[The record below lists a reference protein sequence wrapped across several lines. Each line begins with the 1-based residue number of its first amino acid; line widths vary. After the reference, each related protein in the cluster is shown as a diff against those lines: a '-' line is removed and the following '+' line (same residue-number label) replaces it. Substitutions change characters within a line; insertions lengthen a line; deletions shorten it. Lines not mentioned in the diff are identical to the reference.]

1 VPECG
6 TRRKGRAVSQ
16 MPDQTAESLRTLG
29 RSWGWILFFG
39 IVTFLLGLLVVADPG
54 GTVEFV
60 AIVIGLQFVVAGIF
74 RLVAS
79 LTHEGEGH
87 RIWWILLGIVSIALG
102 AFLLRHL
109 NFTISL
115 LPVIVGIFWI
125 IQGVME
131 FFGALE
137 NREMA
142 ARGWTMFMGVVGL
155 IAGIVVI
162 SWPIKSITVLAW
174 VLGIW
179 MVVYGLMAIFGA
191 FEVKKAAARA

>member
-1 VPECG
+1 M
-6 TRRKGRAVSQ
+6 SQ
-16 MPDQTAESLRTLG
+16 MPDTTAESLKTLG

-39 IVTFLLGLLVVADPG
+39 VMTFLLGLLVVADPG
-54 GTVEFV
+54 GTVAFI
-60 AIVIGLQFVVAGIF
+60 AIVIGLQFVIAGIF

-87 RIWWILLGIVSIALG
+87 RLWWILLGIVSIALG
-102 AFLLRHL
+102 VFLLRHL

-142 ARGWTMFMGVVGL
+142 ARGWTMFMGILGL
-155 IAGIVVI
+155 IAGIVVV
-162 SWPIKSITVLAW
+162 SWPITSITVLAW

-179 MVVYGLMAIFGA
+179 MVVYGLMVTFSA
-191 FEVKKAAARA
+191 FEVRKVAERA

>member
-1 VPECG
+1 M
-6 TRRKGRAVSQ
+6 SQ
-16 MPDQTAESLRTLG
+16 MPDNAAESMRTLG

-39 IVTFLLGLLVVADPG
+39 IATLLLGLLVVDDPG
-54 GTVEFV
+54 GTVEFI
-60 AIVIGLQFVVAGIF
+60 AILIGLQFVVAGIF
-74 RLVAS
+74 RLVVS
-79 LTHEGEGH
+79 LTHEGKDH
-87 RIWWILLGIVSIALG
+87 RIWWILLGILSIAVG

-137 NREMA
+137 NREMP
-142 ARGWTMFMGVVGL
+142 ARGWTMFMGAVGL
-155 IAGIVVI
+155 IAGIVVL
-162 SWPIKSITVLAW
+162 SWPIASITALAW

-179 MVVYGLMAIFGA
+179 MIIYGVMAIIGA
-191 FEVKKAAARA
+191 FEVRKMAARA

>member
-1 VPECG
+1 M
-6 TRRKGRAVSQ
+6 AQ
-16 MPDQTAESLRTLG
+16 MPDDAAETLRTLG

-39 IVTFLLGLLVVADPG
+39 IATFLLGILVVADPG
-54 GTVEFV
+54 GTVAFV
-60 AIVIGLQFVVAGIF
+60 AIVIGLQFVLAGIF

-109 NFTISL
+109 NFTIAL

-125 IQGVME
+125 VQGVME

-137 NREMA
+137 NRAMP
-142 ARGWTMFMGVVGL
+142 ARGWTMFMGLVGL
-155 IAGIVVI
+155 IAGIVVVA
-162 SWPIKSITVLAW
+162 WPITSITVLAW

-179 MVVYGLMAIFGA
+179 MVVYGLLAIISA
-191 FEVKKAAARA
+191 FEVRKLAARA